1 MEVVDQKQEE
11 VKKTE
16 VARQMLA
23 GVKTKVE
30 LRRLEVVRQTQ
41 EVQLEEHQRLV
52 EELQRLEVQLF

>member
-1 MEVVDQKQEE
+1 MVDQKQEE

-52 EELQRLEVQLF
+52 EVRQTLEVQLF